1 MSTSGSTTTCYRACN
16 LCEAVCGLEI
26 QVADGAVVSIKG
38 DAEDPFSRGYLCP
51 KAVALQDIQS
61 DTDRLRGPVRRSAS
75 GWEPISWKEAFE
87 LCAARLSEIR
97 AKHGND
103 AIATYQGNPS
113 VHNYGLMT
121 HSGGFLGLLKTR
133 NRFSATSVD
142 QLPHQLVVYWMFGHQ
157 LLVPIPDIDHT
168 EYFLM
173 LGANPLASN
182 GSLMTVP
189 DVPNRLKALRRRGGK
204 LVVIDPRR
212 TETAEA
218 ADEHHFIR
226 PGSDAALLIGILSTI
241 FEEGLARP
249 GRLSAM
255 LDGFEEVK
263 SALLAFNSNGS
274 SSSAERA
281 SSVTGI
287 PAATIRRLAREFAAA
302 ERAVCYGRLGVSTQ
316 AHGALCQWLIQL
328 INIATGNL
336 DREGGSLVTRPALDL
351 IGAPGSKPG
360 SFNRWK
366 SRVSGK
372 TEVLGELPVAAL
384 AEEILTPGEGQVR
397 ALVTIAGNPVLSTPN
412 GTKLDEALAKLDF
425 MVSIDLYIN
434 ETTRHADLIL
444 PSTAPLEHDHYDMV
458 FNMFAV
464 RNTAKY
470 SPAALPRPEG
480 ALHDWEIMNRLA
492 EALASKTGQTAR
504 PSIDPEQ
511 MLDFGLQMGPYGMAT
526 PHQLSLEKLK
536 AAAHGVDLGP
546 LSPSFPDRLAHA
558 DKRIHC
564 APEPLMAALS
574 ELDRTLFAPAQSGE
588 LLLIGRRHLRSNNSW
603 MHNYRRLVKGK
614 SRHQLFMHPEDADR
628 LGLGDGQRVRVRSRT
643 GTVDVEMMRTDSIM
657 PGVVSL
663 PHGWGHGRAGV
674 RLSIAQEHAG
684 VSANDLTD
692 DEFLDR
698 VSGNAALNGVPVS
711 VEAIHE

>member
-1 MSTSGSTTTCYRACN
+1 MSTAGSTTTHYRACN

-61 DTDRLRGPVRRSAS
+61 DPDRLRGPVRRSGDA
-75 GWEPISWKEAFE
+75 WEPISWDEAIE
-87 LCAARLSEIR
+87 LTAARLSEVR
-97 AKHGND
+97 AKHGSN
-103 AIATYQGNPS
+103 AVATYQGNPS
-113 VHNYGLMT
+113 VHNYGLLT
-121 HSGGFLGLLKTR
+121 HSGGFLGLLKTQ

-168 EYFLM
+168 DYFLM
-173 LGANPLASN
+173 LGANPIASN

-189 DVPNRLKALRRRGGK
+189 DVPTRLKDLRGRGGK

-212 TETAEA
+212 TETAEI

-226 PGSDAALLIGILSTI
+226 PGTDAALLLGVLNTIL
-241 FEEGLARP
+241 EEGLASP

-263 SALLAFNSNGS
+263 AALRPFSVD
-274 SSSAERA
+274 RA
-281 SSVTGI
+281 AVVTGI
-287 PAATIRRLAREFAAA
+287 PAETIRRLAREFAAA
-302 ERAVCYGRLGVSTQ
+302 ERAVCYGRMGVSTQ
-316 AHGALCQWLIQL
+316 AHGAVCHWLIQL

-336 DREGGSLVTRPALDL
+336 DRPGGSLVTRPALDL
-351 IGAPGSKPG
+351 INAPGSKPG

-366 SRVSGK
+366 SRVSGRA
-372 TEVLGELPVAAL
+372 EALGELPVAAL

-397 ALVTIAGNPVLSTPN
+397 ALVTVAGNPVLSTPN
-412 GTKLDEALAKLDF
+412 GRKLDEALAKLDF
-425 MVSIDLYIN
+425 MISIDFYIN
-434 ETTRHADLIL
+434 ETTRHAHVIL

-458 FNMFAV
+458 FNLLAV

-470 SPAALPRPEG
+470 SPAVLPRPEG
-480 ALHDWEIMNRLA
+480 ALHDWEIMSRLG
-492 EALASKTGQTAR
+492 EALAAKTAQAAR
-504 PSIDPEQ
+504 PSIPPEM

-536 AAAHGVDLGP
+536 AEAHGVDLGP
-546 LSPSFPDRLAHA
+546 LSPSFPDRLATA

-564 APEPLMAALS
+564 APEPLMAALA
-574 ELDRTLFAPAQSGE
+574 ELEPTLFTPGE
-588 LLLIGRRHLRSNNSW
+588 PGALLLIGRRHLRSNNSW

-614 SRHQLFMHPEDADR
+614 SRHQLFMHPEDAER
-628 LGLGDGQRVRVRSRT
+628 LGLGDGQEVRVRSRT
-643 GTVDVEMMRTDSIM
+643 GSVDVELLRTDAVM

-674 RLSIAQEHAG
+674 KLSVAQEHPG

-692 DEFLDR
+692 DQFVDR

-711 VEAIHE
+711 VEAISH